1 LIEWKLARQAKSG
14 LPPYVFGRR
23 TLPISSGYQLTAPLA
38 RVKKVYPDFWSMTG
52 GHVQVDK
59 TYYSNTSSRA
69 EANNSGIVALVERS
83 TGYARA
89 SIC

>member
-1 LIEWKLARQAKSG
+1 
-14 LPPYVFGRR
+14 
-23 TLPISSGYQLTAPLA
+23 
-38 RVKKVYPDFWSMTG
+38 MTG

-83 TGYARA
+83 TGHARA